1 VVLGDVAMHLGHEAT
16 VSVRVNPFLLA
27 AMFLLLTA
35 SGVAAASLPNQEGN
49 DSQVLGSL
57 EPLRSAVTGNVIL
70 AEVVTHGERRSGTL
84 LKYKAV
90 KRHQVMD
97 SGGEVYAEEIAHI
110 EYHAPG
116 KKTVVVTSEN
126 GWGPSGHFTL
136 EQVIVSEIELTTQ
149 GDDGDSSITP
159 ANYKL
164 KPLGEQQ
171 VGAFHCFVVQA
182 IPKRKEKDLFEGK
195 IWIDVQEYAI
205 VRIEGHP
212 VKRPSFWIAREEF
225 VRQYQRI
232 DGFWLPQ
239 KAETLAHV
247 RLYGTKL
254 FIADHWNY
262 VVNHATES
270 PSNAN
275 TAHES
280 PSGSR
285 LR

>member
-49 DSQVLGSL
+49 DSQVLGPL
-57 EPLRSAVTGNVIL
+57 EPLRLAVTGNVIL
-70 AEVVTHGERRSGTL
+70 AEVVTHDERRSGTL
-84 LKYKAV
+84 LEYKAV